1 MSAPERTTSAKERDP
16 QPGSGMLE
24 ALYYLD
30 LVFGVMLPGLAGV
43 GFLLSGIFTLN
54 VEHIVFGG
62 IGALCAGFCWLI
74 AKGLKDAIAK

>member
-1 MSAPERTTSAKERDP
+1 MAAPEPTTGAKERDP
-16 QPGSGMLE
+16 QSGRGMLE
-24 ALYYLD
+24 AVYYLD
-30 LVFGVMLPGLAGV
+30 LVFGVMLPGVAAV

-74 AKGLKDAIAK
+74 AKGLRDAIGK